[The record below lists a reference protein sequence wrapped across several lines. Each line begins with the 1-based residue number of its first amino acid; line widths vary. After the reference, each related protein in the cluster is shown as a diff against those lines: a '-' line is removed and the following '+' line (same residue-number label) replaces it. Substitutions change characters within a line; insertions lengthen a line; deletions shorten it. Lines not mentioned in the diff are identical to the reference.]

1 MKKVTTSSLLK
12 MKQEGQK
19 ITMLTAY
26 DASFAGLFDQ
36 SGIDVLLIGDSLG
49 MVLRG
54 EDSTLAV
61 SVDNI
66 AYHTRSVRNGAQ
78 RAMVISDMPFMSYAT
93 PEQTFE
99 NAAKLMAAG
108 ANMVKLEGGEW
119 LLETITG
126 LVERGVPVCGHLGL
140 TPQSVNVFGGFKVQ
154 GREQSQAQK
163 ILQEAKQLEQAGAQ
177 MLVLECVPTDLAE
190 IISQALSIPV
200 IGIGAGNKTDG
211 QVLVMHDMF
220 GISANY
226 MPKFSK
232 DYLKVTGDIRTAVS
246 LFIEEVQ
253 SGVFPSEEHSFNS

>member
-1 MKKVTTSSLLK
+1 MKKITTSSLLK
-12 MKQEGQK
+12 MKQEETK
-19 ITMLTAY
+19 ITVITAY
-26 DASFAGLFDQ
+26 DASFAKLFDEQ
-36 SGIDVLLIGDSLG
+36 GIDVMLIGDSLG

-66 AYHTRSVRNGAQ
+66 AYHTMSVRNGTE
-78 RAMVISDMPFMSYAT
+78 RALVVADMPFMSYAT
-93 PEQTFE
+93 HAQTFDT
-99 NAAKLMAAG
+99 AAKLMAAG

-119 LLETITG
+119 LLTSIKG
-126 LVERGVPVCGHLGL
+126 LVERGIPVCGHLGL

-154 GREQSQAQK
+154 GRDQNKAEQMIAD
-163 ILQEAKQLEQAGAQ
+163 AKALEHAGIQ
-177 MLVLECVPTDLAE
+177 MLVLECVPTNLAAL
-190 IISQALSIPV
+190 ISDALHIPV

-232 DYLKVTGDIRTAVS
+232 NYLAETGDIRKAVS
-246 LFIEEVQ
+246 LYIEEVRNG
-253 SGVFPSEEHSFNS
+253 SFPTEAHSFKD